1 MPSRQDAS
9 GQQATRRP
17 VAPVRRV
24 APILFAFA
32 FAAGLAQG
40 ARQTAAAEPVHAIA
54 MHGLPK
60 HPPGFSH
67 FPYVNPDAPRGGR
80 LVLGQQ
86 GTFDSLNPFV
96 VKGRAASGLRN
107 YVYESLLARS
117 GDEPFTLYGLIA
129 ESIEVP
135 PDRSF
140 ATFHLRPEARFA
152 DGQPVTPDDVLFSH
166 AFLKDKGYPYHREHY
181 RKVAAAEKV
190 GERSVRFVF
199 NAAGDREMPLILGLM
214 PILPRHKF
222 DGEPTLEP
230 PLGSGAYRVA
240 HVDPGR
246 SVVYRRNPDWWARDL
261 PVARGR
267 FNFDEVRIEYYRD
280 EASLF
285 DEMDR
290 RDRRR
295 FLALLRERL
304 MGLDPAQLHFRVK
317 IVYAGGTRS
326 T

>member
-1 MPSRQDAS
+1 M
-9 GQQATRRP
+9 
-17 VAPVRRV
+17 
-24 APILFAFA
+24 
-32 FAAGLAQG
+32 
-40 ARQTAAAEPVHAIA
+40 HAIA

-67 FPYVNPDAPRGGR
+67 LPYVNPDAPRGGR

-96 VKGRAASGLRN
+96 VKGRAAAALRN

-135 PDRSF
+135 PDRSS

-166 AFLKDKGYPYHREHY
+166 AFLKDKGYPFYREHY
-181 RKVAAAEKV
+181 RKVSAIEKI
-190 GERSVRFVF
+190 GDRSVRFTF
-199 NAAGDREMPLILGLM
+199 NAAGDREIPLILGLM

-246 SVVYRRNPDWWARDL
+246 S
-261 PVARGR
+261 
-267 FNFDEVRIEYYRD
+267 
-280 EASLF
+280 
-285 DEMDR
+285 
-290 RDRRR
+290 
-295 FLALLRERL
+295 
-304 MGLDPAQLHFRVK
+304 
-317 IVYAGGTRS
+317 
-326 T
+326 